1 MRNGSTLVVMRKCA
15 GLLLLLLFF
24 FLVVAFVNPLRQVM
38 IQDDWSY
45 ALTVRHLLTTGE
57 YKLHDW
63 AAANMPVQIYWAAL
77 LTRVF
82 GYTFPVL
89 HCSTLVLLLIGLIAL
104 YWLLRNSGVSDAE
117 STLLTLA
124 VLSSPALLLLS
135 FTFQTDVQFLGWQI
149 LALLFYTRG
158 LTRQSHLLMAL
169 GSITASAAIGTWQ
182 FGVC

>member
-1 MRNGSTLVVMRKCA
+1 VAVMRKCA
-15 GLLLLLLFF
+15 GLLLLLLCF

-89 HCSTLVLLLIGLIAL
+89 YCSTLVLLLVGLIAL
-104 YWLLRNSGVSDAE
+104 YWLLRDSGVSDVE
-117 STLLTLA
+117 
-124 VLSSPALLLLS
+124 SSPNYKKAVYKYQRADYLFYNVS
-135 FTFQTDVQFLGWQI
+135 YTRNIFTFKDSFSPEAGP
-149 LALLFYTRG
+149 FFRG
-158 LTRQSHLLMAL
+158 PRY
-169 GSITASAAIGTWQ
+169 
-182 FGVC
+182 V